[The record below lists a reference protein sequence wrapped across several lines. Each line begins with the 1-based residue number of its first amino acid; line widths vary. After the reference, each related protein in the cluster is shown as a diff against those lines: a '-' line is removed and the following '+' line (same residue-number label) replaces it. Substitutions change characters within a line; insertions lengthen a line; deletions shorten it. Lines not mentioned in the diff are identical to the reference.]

1 MQTCWPNHILRSFSF
16 PGSILIPSQV
26 ILPLKSGSAIWLKTG
41 FASLSKAGSWWEI
54 IWMRWRMSAGA
65 GRLDF
70 LVVILARERLASLIS
85 KFPVLG
91 SNKLCAGFIV
101 ALGLAWES

>member
-1 MQTCWPNHILRSFSF
+1 
-16 PGSILIPSQV
+16 
-26 ILPLKSGSAIWLKTG
+26 
-41 FASLSKAGSWWEI
+41 
-54 IWMRWRMSAGA
+54 MRWRMSAGA

-91 SNKLCAGFIV
+91 SNKICAGFIV
-101 ALGLAWES
+101 ALGLAWEF